1 MKTNEV
7 DLQLRTMADL
17 ISIIGKKQASEMYV
31 QNDSIHKMFKNT
43 RNKII
48 PSGNVCTY
56 GVNIKKQEQ

>member
-31 QNDSIHKMFKNT
+31 QNDSIHKMFKNM

-48 PSGNVCTY
+48 ASGNVRTY
-56 GVNIKKQEQ
+56 GVNIKK